1 MPWNSGLSGSLFSKS
16 VMPQDK
22 AVVFSWR
29 FQYSNINIDHKV
41 MTMQKKGRIG
51 DEKFRVAHTPTVV
64 ILIIMRIIIM
74 NSSEIVPIWKPKPMT
89 AGISNQCE

>member
-1 MPWNSGLSGSLFSKS
+1 
-16 VMPQDK
+16 MPQDK

-51 DEKFRVAHTPTVV
+51 DEKFRVAHTPSIVTVV
-64 ILIIMRIIIM
+64 ILIIKNIIKMRIIIM
-74 NSSEIVPIWKPKPMT
+74 SSSEIVPIWKPKPMT